1 MIAEVED
8 FSPFAQPFM
17 EPFVLPVDE
26 ESCIPVFG
34 LFFDLPFL
42 VFQLEIFSY
51 HFFHVLEFNVSLHL
65 PFSLEINLCSVNFN
79 NSKK

>member
-8 FSPFAQPFM
+8 FSPFAQLFM
-17 EPFVLPVDE
+17 EPFVLPADE

-34 LFFDLPFL
+34 LFFDLPL
-42 VFQLEIFSY
+42 VVFQLEIFSY
-51 HFFHVLEFNVSLHL
+51 HFFTMLEFNVSLHL
-65 PFSLEINLCSVNFN
+65 PFSLEIYLCSVNFN